1 MSRFTKAHPSMT
13 KVLLDVY
20 KQTKPA
26 KEANFLSLTMQLN
39 RNYSA
44 RLHVDKSNHG
54 LPCIIAIGEYPDGR
68 HSYYTLDQATD
79 LHSIIPMGR
88 VFLMKSRILA

>member
-1 MSRFTKAHPSMT
+1 MHVP
-13 KVLLDVY
+13 VY
-20 KQTKPA
+20 EGTAQHDEGATRRLTKPA
-26 KEANFLSLTMQLN
+26 KEANFLSLTVQLN

-79 LHSIIPMGR
+79 LHSSIPMGR
-88 VFLMKSRILA
+88 VFLNEI